1 MQTSATQPPE
11 PLLLS
16 PGRSLRSELALLFG
30 LLGLGLAV
38 VAINGLL
45 GLYQYRQMASD
56 LRRVE
61 ELPVAAELTAAVGDL
76 RIAVAEHLQRQQWTV
91 PRAGG
96 KSSPGLDSA
105 RANVC
110 ERIATVR
117 EKLQEYLAVLQQARG
132 AASPPAQTYSEEKV
146 VRQMDRRL
154 DELQREYHRPE
165 AVSSGVQARCEQ
177 LQRLA
182 GKLPAILQRRLN
194 DVPDQVRSRYRLQIQ
209 IVWGTVAAGVLLLIV
224 FFWRFS
230 RRVLV
235 PLRNLIRGARLIG
248 QGEKDYRFEH
258 TGRDELGLL
267 ALLLNRMIETFRRTR
282 ERLDEQ
288 VHQHAEQAMRN
299 QRLAVVGLLAA
310 GVGRQIEPSLQQI
323 AEAGRRLHRWGE
335 QSDPTVEA
343 DVLRQLQHVQRAA
356 FECKQITQ
364 ELLQLARDDHAPQS
378 VELNRLVA
386 QTLESWRRW
395 YSGSQQPPEPG
406 WQPGPD
412 LRAVLVP
419 HEFRIALLA
428 LLRGLSQQAGAE
440 SVQLTLRQQDRHAV
454 LCCEFPLPNAATEP
468 WQRRLTQPLLSEE
481 PGWLSL
487 AAALFT
493 EAGIRLQCVAH
504 GKQARVELAIPCVQD
519 SASPGEA
526 A

>member
-1 MQTSATQPPE
+1 MVQAPAVPSPE
-11 PLLLS
+11 PLLFS
-16 PGRSLRSELALLFG
+16 PARSLRRELGWLFGCLALA
-30 LLGLGLAV
+30 LAV
-38 VAINGLL
+38 VAATGFWGLH
-45 GLYQYRQMASD
+45 QYRQMARD

-61 ELPVAAELTAAVGDL
+61 ELPVAAELTAAIGDL
-76 RIAVAEHLQRQQWTV
+76 HIAVAEHLKRQQWTV

-110 ERIATVR
+110 KRLEAVR
-117 EKLQEYLAVLQQARG
+117 HHLSEYEAVLRQASATG
-132 AASPPAQTYSEEKV
+132 SPLAETYKEEQV
-146 VRQMDRRL
+146 VRRMKALL
-154 DELQREYHRPE
+154 DELQQEYHSQAP
-165 AVSSGVQARCEQ
+165 VSPGVESRCEQ

-194 DVPDQVRSRYRLQIQ
+194 NVPDQLRNRYRLQIQ
-209 IVWGTVAAGVLLLIV
+209 AVWFAAAASLLLLV
-224 FFWRFS
+224 WFVWRFS

-235 PLRNLIRGARLIG
+235 PLRNLIRGARLIARG
-248 QGEKDYRFEH
+248 NLDYRFKPSGEN
-258 TGRDELGLL
+258 ELGLL
-267 ALLLNRMIETFRRTR
+267 ALLLNRMIEKFCRTR
-282 ERLDEQ
+282 DRLDEQ
-288 VHQHAEQAMRN
+288 AQHHARQAMRN
-299 QRLAVVGLLAA
+299 QRLAVVGLLAT
-310 GVGRQIEPSLQQI
+310 GVGRQIDPSLRQI
-323 AEAGRRLHRWGE
+323 AEAGRRLHRWGK
-335 QSDPTVEA
+335 QSEPTVEA
-343 DVLRQLQHVQRAA
+343 NVLRQLQHIQRAA

-364 ELLQLARDDHAPQS
+364 ELLQLARDDHAPQA

-412 LRAVLVP
+412 LRVVLVP

-428 LLRGLSQQAGAE
+428 LLRGFQQVGAE
-440 SVQLTLRQQDRHAV
+440 CVQLTLRQHDRHAV

-468 WQRRLTQPLLSEE
+468 WQRQLTQPLLSEE

-487 AAALFT
+487 AAALFA
-493 EAGIRLQCVAH
+493 EAGIRLQCVSH